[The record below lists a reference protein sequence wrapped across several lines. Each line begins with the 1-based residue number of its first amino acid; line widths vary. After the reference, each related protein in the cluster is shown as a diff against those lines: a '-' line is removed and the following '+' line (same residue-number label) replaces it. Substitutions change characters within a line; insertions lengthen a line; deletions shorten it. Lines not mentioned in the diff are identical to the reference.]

1 MAHAYQLRGENPANT
16 SIADIRQQVVL
27 ELDPYERVLPEQQ
40 IAIQQMPA
48 DPLLTDRPEH
58 LRAVYRFSESEHNR
72 DGITTVATTLLESLP
87 IAWGTVEYH
96 QCPHDLGA
104 DERGPCPDWTREAT
118 IGDPPE
124 GL

>member
-1 MAHAYQLRGENPANT
+1 MAHAYQLRGESPT
-16 SIADIRQQVVL
+16 DPSIANIRQQVAL

-48 DPLLTDRPEH
+48 DPLTDRPEH
-58 LRAVYRFSESEHNR
+58 LKALYRFSEGKHDR
-72 DGITTVATTLLESLP
+72 GDITTVATNLLKALP

-104 DERGPCPDWTREAT
+104 AEQGPCPDWTRETT
-118 IGDPPE
+118 IGTPPG